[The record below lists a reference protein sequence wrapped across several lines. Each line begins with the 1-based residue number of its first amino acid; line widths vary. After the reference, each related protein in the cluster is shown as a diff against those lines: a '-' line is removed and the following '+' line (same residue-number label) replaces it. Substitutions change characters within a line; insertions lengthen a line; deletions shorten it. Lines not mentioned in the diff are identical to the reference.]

1 MTTIRTERD
10 FSDFKMNLRNKIMGL
25 VEDEYQKLR
34 YPIGFDVDG
43 SEIVQRLYLAFPL
56 DTKQFEADMRDLISD
71 AFWQVALDYAREE
84 NVAVS

>member
-10 FSDFKMNLRNKIMGL
+10 FSDWKMKLRQKVMAL
-25 VEDEYQKLR
+25 VETEYQALR

-56 DTKQFEADMRDLISD
+56 DTRQFEADMKELIGD

-84 NVAVS
+84 ENVA